1 MHCVISILLVPFH
14 FKRDLVGVFVTQ
26 LCCSPMFGS
35 VLLLCLRMMPIFI
48 QARHVPLVM
57 ILFTLFVETA
67 LSQLHMDHFERG
79 YQPINTDFEVIYE
92 DTCDGLAWQVVG
104 ANAVLAPKP
113 RADKSNTTKNSYLIE
128 IQRKYCSSLQIYKNS
143 EALFTNYG
151 FH

>member
-1 MHCVISILLVPFH
+1 MFQSPIIVIIFLLCDLSIQFLSH
-14 FKRDLVGVFVTQ
+14 SNFKRDLVGVFCYTTMLV
-26 LCCSPMFGS
+26 SPMFGG

-57 ILFTLFVETA
+57 ILFALFIETA

-113 RADKSNTTKNSYLIE
+113 KS
-128 IQRKYCSSLQIYKNS
+128 
-143 EALFTNYG
+143 
-151 FH
+151 